1 MALTA
6 YQQQFRQ
13 RMKLAMRLRA
23 EADRK
28 ARAYAR
34 LLAAALT
41 DAATAADTMDLLNQT
56 YRVDVSLRTIFV
68 KSLADRVSAKLLV
81 EVLAESQ
88 PGEEVV
94 LFNQVPDAN
103 GGQLLPG
110 NPVFGERLTDG
121 VGKARS
127 AEVVSETELKAA
139 LKPVAAVADE
149 PGEG

>member
-1 MALTA
+1 MPLTV

-13 RMKLAMRLRA
+13 RMKLAIRLRSD
-23 EADRK
+23 ADRK

-34 LLAAALT
+34 LLASALT
-41 DAATAADTMDLLNQT
+41 DAATAADMMDLLNQM
-56 YRVDVSLRTIFV
+56 YKVDVSLQTIFV
-68 KSLADRVSAKLLV
+68 KSLADRVSAKLLT

-110 NPVFGERLTDG
+110 NAVFGER
-121 VGKARS
+121 
-127 AEVVSETELKAA
+127 
-139 LKPVAAVADE
+139 AAVKSNVMRTGFEID
-149 PGEG
+149 